1 MAIITNFGV
10 PADSNPVGTLMPKL
24 QYRFRV
30 KFVNMGSPALGSAT
44 MGDYVT
50 TNVISVTRPALTH
63 EEIVVDA
70 YNSKIR
76 LAGKHLWTDV
86 TVMIRDDVNS
96 NVVKMIGNQL
106 NQQVNHSTQSSA
118 RVGADYKFQMF
129 IETLDGTNTGVT
141 EGDVF
146 DSWHLVGCWIPDVQY
161 GELNYAT
168 SDQVQITMTVRYDNA
183 SHNITNEG
191 MLDTLSHDTKV
202 GKTPTGNSGAV

>member
-1 MAIITNFGV
+1 MAVITNFGV
-10 PADSNPVGTLMPKL
+10 PAGSNPVGTLMPKL

-30 KFVNMGSPALGSAT
+30 RFVNMGQAENGTAAQ
-44 MGDYVT
+44 GDFVT

-63 EEIVVDA
+63 EEVVVDA

-86 TVMIRDDVNS
+86 TVMLRDDINS
-96 NVVKMIGNQL
+96 NVVKMVGNQL

-118 RVGADYKFQMF
+118 RAGADYKFQMF

-141 EGDVF
+141 DGDIF
-146 DSWHLVGCWIPDVQY
+146 DSWHLVGCWIPDIQY

-183 SHNITNEG
+183 SHNIVAEDWA
-191 MLDTLSHDTKV
+191 DTLSADSRV
-202 GKTPTGNSGAV
+202 GKDLTGNNGAV